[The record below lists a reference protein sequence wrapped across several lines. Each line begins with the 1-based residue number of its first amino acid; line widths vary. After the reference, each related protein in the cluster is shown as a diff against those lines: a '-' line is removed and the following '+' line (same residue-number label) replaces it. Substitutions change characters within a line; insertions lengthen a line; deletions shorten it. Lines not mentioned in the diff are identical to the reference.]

1 MTCSRALP
9 AAASAG
15 LVLAL
20 LLAGCGG
27 GGKTRPPPGPAAKP
41 LTFWHIQ
48 TTSPMKD
55 VVEAAVGRVRSDRL
69 GVEVSAIENDAFKN
83 KLAVAMAAGS
93 PPGVFHTW
101 GGGVLAADARAGRVL
116 DLTGLVDAGHV
127 EALNPA
133 ALDFCRADGRLLA
146 LPADV
151 AAVVFW
157 YNRELFKAQGLEPP
171 RTHAELVAACVRLKA
186 AGVTPIALGNSEAW
200 PGAFFFAYYAL
211 RLGGREPFDAAL
223 ARGPGKGF
231 EHESFVRA
239 GKLVRELVEKDC
251 FSPGFN
257 GIDFQRARGLFF
269 EGRAAMLLMGPW
281 ILGNARKEAPAG
293 FVGKLGCFAFPAVEG
308 GSGDASMVLGGVNAA
323 YAASA
328 KAEPAG
334 AAALLT
340 ELTSARTAAEWAKTG
355 RIPAL
360 RTELV
365 APLLPAETREVAAI
379 LGAARAIQLYYD
391 QALPPELA
399 QLHKSSTQGI
409 FAGSKTPEEAAR
421 LMEEKARAI
430 AERAGK

>member
-1 MTCSRALP
+1 MRCRAHRAAFTVLL
-9 AAASAG
+9 AAAAC
-15 LVLAL
+15 
-20 LLAGCGG
+20 GCGG
-27 GGKTRPPPGPAAKP
+27 GGQPAAPAKKS
-41 LTFWHIQ
+41 LSFWHIQ

-55 VVEAAVGRVRSDRL
+55 VVEAAVGRVRGERL
-69 GVEVSAIENDAFKN
+69 DIEVSAIENDAFKN

-116 DLTGLVDAGHV
+116 DLTRLVDGKHV
-127 EALNPA
+127 ETLNPA
-133 ALDFCRADGRLLA
+133 ALEFCRVDGRLCA

-157 YNRELFKAQGLEPP
+157 YNREIFKQHGLEPP
-171 RTHAELVAACVRLKA
+171 RTHGELLAACARLKA

-211 RLGGREPFDAAL
+211 RLGGREPFAL
-223 ARGPGKGF
+223 ALERRPGKGF
-231 EHESFVRA
+231 EDGSFVRA
-239 GKLVRELVEKDC
+239 GKLVRELVDSGC
-251 FSPGFN
+251 FSQGFN
-257 GIDFQRARGLFF
+257 GIDYQRARDLFF
-269 EGRAAMLLMGPW
+269 QGRAAMLLMGPW
-281 ILGNARKEAPAG
+281 ILGNARKEAPEG

-308 GSGDASMVLGGVNAA
+308 GAGDASLVLGGVNAA
-323 YAASA
+323 YAASSGA
-328 KAEPAG
+328 DPAG

-340 ELTSARTAAEWAKTG
+340 ELTSARTAAEWARTG

-360 RTELV
+360 RTELA

-379 LGAARAIQLYYD
+379 LGAAKAIQLYYD

-399 QLHKSSTQGI
+399 QLHKTSTQGI
-409 FAGSKTPEEAAR
+409 FAGTKSPEEAAR

-430 AERAGK
+430 AERTGK